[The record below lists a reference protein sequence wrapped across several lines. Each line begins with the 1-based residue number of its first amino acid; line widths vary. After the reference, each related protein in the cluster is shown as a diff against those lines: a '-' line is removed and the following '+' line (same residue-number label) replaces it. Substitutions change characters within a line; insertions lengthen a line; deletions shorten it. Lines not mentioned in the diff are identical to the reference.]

1 MSTSSSDVSDP
12 AYVRARA
19 MVTLFER
26 LEHLCEGAIAIDRGG
41 RVIYV
46 NEKYLASLGL
56 KQTAEAIGRPIE
68 EVIPNSLMR
77 KVVETGE
84 PILLDI
90 MELGGE
96 QLVVTRMP
104 IEDEDRNI
112 IGAIGFVLYDHLES
126 LKPLLARVAQLESD
140 LRLARR
146 QLSNPRAA
154 RFTFADFVGK
164 TAGIAHA
171 KELAGRAARQN
182 VTVLLTGE
190 TGTGK
195 EMLAQAIHNA
205 SSRAEKPFVSVN
217 VAAIPDTL
225 IESEFFGTAP
235 GAYTG
240 ADRKGREGKF
250 RVADGGTLF
259 LDEIGEM
266 PLQLQAKLLR
276 VLQER
281 EIEPLGSDK
290 VSKVDVRVVAA
301 TNVDLRKRVSD
312 GAFRPD
318 LYYRLNVLSIDL
330 PPLRDCLGDL
340 PDISARLL
348 DDISASGDYVSA
360 KITPSALSA
369 LARYDWP
376 GNVRELR
383 NILER
388 ALILGDSGRLTG
400 DDFARILSVGTD
412 ARPASTVRTAGIVVP
427 YAEAE
432 AEFEKHTLEQAL
444 AASNGQISEAARML
458 RISRATFYKK
468 LAKFGLASGPAS
480 V

>member
-1 MSTSSSDVSDP
+1 MSGPSSVVSDP
-12 AYVRARA
+12 AYIRARA
-19 MVTLFER
+19 METLFER
-26 LEHLCEGAIAIDRGG
+26 LEHLCEGAIAIDRSG
-41 RVIYV
+41 RVVYV
-46 NEKYLASLGL
+46 NEKYVTAIGL
-56 KQTAEAIGRPIE
+56 SHESEALGRPIE
-68 EVIPNSLMR
+68 EVIPNSLLR
-77 KVVETGE
+77 RVVETGE
-84 PILLDI
+84 PIILDI
-90 MELGGE
+90 MELGGQ

-104 IEDEDRNI
+104 IEDERGNI
-112 IGAIGFVLYDHLES
+112 IGAIGFVLYDRLEG
-126 LKPLLARVAQLESD
+126 LKPLLGRVAQLEND

-146 QLSNPRAA
+146 QLSHARAA
-154 RFTFADFVGK
+154 RFTFEDYVGS
-164 TAGIAHA
+164 TAGIAQA
-171 KELAGRAARQN
+171 KTLAARAARQS

-205 SSRAEKPFVSVN
+205 SARAEKPFVSVN

-225 IESEFFGTAP
+225 IESEFFGAAP

-240 ADRKGREGKF
+240 ADRKGRDGKF
-250 RVADGGTLF
+250 RIADGGTLF

-290 VSKVDVRVVAA
+290 VTRVDVRVIAA
-301 TNVDLRKRVSD
+301 TNVDLHKRVSE
-312 GAFRPD
+312 GAFRAD
-318 LYYRLNVLSIDL
+318 LYYRLNVLSIVL
-330 PPLRDCLGDL
+330 PPLRHCLDDL
-340 PDISARLL
+340 PEICGRLL
-348 DDISASGDYVSA
+348 EDISASGDYLNA
-360 KITPSALSA
+360 RITPSGLTA
-369 LARYDWP
+369 LARYGWP

-388 ALILGDSGRLTG
+388 ALILSDSGRLTS
-400 DDFARILSVGTD
+400 DDFDRILPVS
-412 ARPASTVRTAGIVVP
+412 AEMIPAAPSRPTGLVLP

-444 AASNGQISEAARML
+444 AASNGQISEAAKML
-458 RISRATFYKK
+458 QISRATFYKK
-468 LAKFGLASGPAS
+468 LAKFGLASGATP

>member
-1 MSTSSSDVSDP
+1 MSPSPADVSNP

-56 KQTAEAIGRPIE
+56 RHTADAIGRPIE
-68 EVIPNSLMR
+68 EIIPNSLMR
-77 KVVETGE
+77 TVAESGE

-90 MELGGE
+90 MELGSE

-104 IEDEDRNI
+104 IEDEARNV
-112 IGAIGFVLYDHLES
+112 IGAIGFVLYDHIES
-126 LKPLLARVAQLESD
+126 LKPLLARVTQLEND

-146 QLSNPRAA
+146 QLSNARAA
-154 RFTFADFVGK
+154 RFTLADFVGA
-164 TAGIAHA
+164 TPDIAQA
-171 KELAGRAARQN
+171 KDFAKRAARQN

-195 EMLAQAIHNA
+195 ELLAQAIHNA
-205 SSRAEKPFVSVN
+205 STRAEKPFVSVN
-217 VAAIPDTL
+217 VAAIPETL

-240 ADRKGREGKF
+240 ADRRGREGKF
-250 RVADGGTLF
+250 RLADGGTLF

-281 EIEPLGSDK
+281 EIEPLGSDRITR
-290 VSKVDVRVVAA
+290 VDVRVIAA

-312 GAFRPD
+312 GAFRAD

-330 PPLRDCLGDL
+330 PPLRKCLDDL
-340 PDISARLL
+340 PDICAAARGHRRLQRL
-348 DDISASGDYVSA
+348 RRCQNHAERILGAGALRLAGQCSRAPQHSRARPDPERFRAPDRRRFRAHPARQHGGRPGPGATDDRIGRALCRSRSGVREADARTRARRQQRPDHGSGA
-360 KITPSALSA
+360 HAA
-369 LARYDWP
+369 HLARDLLQ
-376 GNVRELR
+376 E
-383 NILER
+383 
-388 ALILGDSGRLTG
+388 
-400 DDFARILSVGTD
+400 AR
-412 ARPASTVRTAGIVVP
+412 
-427 YAEAE
+427 
-432 AEFEKHTLEQAL
+432 
-444 AASNGQISEAARML
+444 QI
-458 RISRATFYKK
+458 
-468 LAKFGLASGPAS
+468 
-480 V
+480 

>member
-1 MSTSSSDVSDP
+1 MSGPSSVVSDP
-12 AYVRARA
+12 AYIRARA
-19 MVTLFER
+19 METLFER
-26 LEHLCEGAIAIDRGG
+26 LEHLCEGAIAIDRSG
-41 RVIYV
+41 RVVYV
-46 NEKYLASLGL
+46 NEKYVTAIGL
-56 KQTAEAIGRPIE
+56 SHESEALGRPIE

-77 KVVETGE
+77 RVVETGE
-84 PILLDI
+84 PIILDI

-104 IEDEDRNI
+104 IEDEKGNI
-112 IGAIGFVLYDHLES
+112 IGAIGFVLYDRLEG
-126 LKPLLARVAQLESD
+126 LKPLLGRVAQLEND

-146 QLSNPRAA
+146 QLSHARAA
-154 RFTFADFVGK
+154 RFTFEDYVGS
-164 TAGIAHA
+164 TAGIAQA
-171 KELAGRAARQN
+171 KKLAGRAARQS

-205 SSRAEKPFVSVN
+205 SARAEKPFVSVN

-225 IESEFFGTAP
+225 IESEFFGAAP

-240 ADRKGREGKF
+240 ADRKGRDGKF

-290 VSKVDVRVVAA
+290 VTKVDVRVIAA
-301 TNVDLRKRVSD
+301 TNVDLHKRVSE
-312 GAFRPD
+312 GAFRAD
-318 LYYRLNVLSIDL
+318 LYYRLNVLSIVL
-330 PPLRDCLGDL
+330 PPLRHCLDDL
-340 PDISARLL
+340 PEICGRLL
-348 DDISASGDYVSA
+348 EDISASGDYLNA
-360 KITPSALSA
+360 RITPSGLTA
-369 LARYDWP
+369 LARYGWP

-388 ALILGDSGRLTG
+388 ALILSDSGRLTS
-400 DDFARILSVGTD
+400 DDFDRILPVS
-412 ARPASTVRTAGIVVP
+412 AEMIQAAPMRPTGLVLP

-444 AASNGQISEAARML
+444 AASNGQISEAAKML
-458 RISRATFYKK
+458 QISRATFYKK
-468 LAKFGLASGPAS
+468 LAKFGLASGAAS
-480 V
+480 I

>member
-1 MSTSSSDVSDP
+1 MAHISPDVSDP

-46 NEKYLASLGL
+46 NEKYLASLGI
-56 KQTAEAIGRPIE
+56 KHTSEAMGRPVE
-68 EVIPNSLMR
+68 EVIPNSMMR

-104 IEDEDRNI
+104 IEDERRNV
-112 IGAIGFVLYDHLES
+112 IGAIGFVLYDRLES
-126 LKPLLARVAQLESD
+126 LKPLLARVAQLKSD

-146 QLSNPRAA
+146 QLSNARAA
-154 RFTFADFVGK
+154 RFTFADFVGR
-164 TAGIAHA
+164 TPGIAQA

-250 RVADGGTLF
+250 RIADGGTLF

-290 VSKVDVRVVAA
+290 ISKVDLRVVAA

-312 GAFRPD
+312 GTFRPD

-330 PPLRDCLGDL
+330 PPLRDCLDDL

-348 DDISASGDYVSA
+348 EDISASGDHVSA
-360 KITPSALSA
+360 KITPSALSV

-383 NILER
+383 NVLER
-388 ALILGDSGRLTG
+388 ALILSDSGRLSG
-400 DDFARILSVGTD
+400 DDFARILPVGTD
-412 ARPASTVRTAGIVVP
+412 ARPAATARAAGPVLP

-432 AEFEKHTLEQAL
+432 AEFEKQTLEQAL
-444 AASNGQISEAARML
+444 AASNGQISEAAKL
-458 RISRATFYKK
+458 LQISRATFYKK
-468 LAKFGLASGPAS
+468 LAKLGLASGPAS